1 LPRSIR
7 ESKTSPR
14 AVTTGELPPRLS
26 LPAAVEQTAY
36 RVVREVLTNAI
47 KYAPGA
53 QVQLQMTMSDG
64 LVQIDVLDSGPA
76 QALALDDTGGG
87 LGLAGIRDRVLATGG
102 SFTAAPAARGWRV
115 HATFP
120 ADLPEAAP
128 GVSPPSIYP
137 SGMTQGSPHGATTHE
152 LSID

>member
-1 LPRSIR
+1 M
-7 ESKTSPR
+7 
-14 AVTTGELPPRLS
+14 
-26 LPAAVEQTAY
+26 
-36 RVVREVLTNAI
+36 REVLTNAI
-47 KYAPGA
+47 KYAPSA

-64 LVQIDVLDSGPA
+64 RVEIDVLDSGPA
-76 QALALDDTGGG
+76 QALALDGTGGG

-120 ADLPEAAP
+120 ADLPDAPP

-137 SGMTQGSPHGATTHE
+137 SGMTQASPQGATTHE
-152 LSID
+152 LSVD